1 MNETKQDTKIQAIE
15 IAKNHLQ
22 LRGYNGFSF
31 QDIAAELGIRK
42 ASLHYYF
49 ASKEDLGLAL
59 ITDYMQSFQI
69 WSEMHEDREPLE
81 KIKKFI
87 DMYNTFSQDGLK
99 VCPGGVFCI
108 DYNTLP
114 TKLKK
119 SVCQLQEQI
128 QDWLSETI
136 ADGIKS
142 KAFKATLK
150 PKETA
155 VLIHATTQ
163 GALQIARMQ
172 NNPKAMKSISM
183 NLVSLLE
190 R

>member
-1 MNETKQDTKIQAIE
+1 METKAQALE

-31 QDIAAELGIRK
+31 QDIADELGIRK

-59 ITDYMQSFQI
+59 IEDYIQSFQQ

-87 DMYNTFSQDGLK
+87 DMYNSFSQDGLK

-114 TKLKK
+114 AKLKK

-128 QDWLSETI
+128 QNWLTHVVTE
-136 ADGIKS
+136 GIKNKS
-142 KAFKATLK
+142 LKTTLK

-155 VLIHATTQ
+155 TLIHATTQ
-163 GALQIARMQ
+163 GALQIGRMQ
-172 NNPKAMKSISM
+172 NNTKAMKAT
-183 NLVSLLE
+183 SLALLTLLQK
-190 R
+190 

>member
-1 MNETKQDTKIQAIE
+1 METKAQAIE

-31 QDIAAELGIRK
+31 QDIADELGIRK

-59 ITDYMQSFQI
+59 IEDYTQSFQD
-69 WSEMHEDREPLE
+69 WSEMHEDREPVE

-87 DMYNTFSQDGLK
+87 DMYNIFSQDGLK

-114 TKLKK
+114 PKLKK
-119 SVCQLQEQI
+119 TVCQLQEQI
-128 QDWLSETI
+128 QDWLTKVVAE
-136 ADGIKS
+136 GIKS
-142 KAFKATLK
+142 KALKANLK

-155 VLIHATTQ
+155 TLIHATTQ

-172 NNPKAMKSISM
+172 NNPKAMKSTSLALIS
-183 NLVSLLE
+183 LIE
-190 R
+190 K

>member
-1 MNETKQDTKIQAIE
+1 METKRLALE

-31 QDIAAELGIRK
+31 QDIADELGIRK

-59 ITDYMQSFQI
+59 IEDYSNSFQE
-69 WSEMHEDREPLE
+69 WTQKHAELDSLE

-87 DMYNTFSQDGLK
+87 DMYSTFSQDGLK

-114 TKLKK
+114 PNLKK
-119 SVCQLQEQI
+119 TVCQLQEQI
-128 QDWLSETI
+128 QEWLTKAVAE
-136 ADGIKS
+136 GIKS
-142 KAFKATLK
+142 KSIRPTLK

-155 VLIHATTQ
+155 TLIHATTQ

-172 NNPKAMKSISM
+172 NNPKAMKSTS
-183 NLVSLLE
+183 LALLSLLE
-190 R
+190 K

>member
-1 MNETKQDTKIQAIE
+1 METKAQAIE
-15 IAKNHLQ
+15 IAKSQLQ

-31 QDIAAELGIRK
+31 QDIADELGIRK

-59 ITDYMQSFQI
+59 IQDYTQSFQQ

-87 DMYNTFSQDGLK
+87 DMYNSFSQDGLK
-99 VCPGGVFCI
+99 VCPGGVLCI

-114 TKLKK
+114 PKLKK
-119 SVCQLQEQI
+119 TVCQLQEQI
-128 QDWLSETI
+128 QDWLTKVVAE
-136 ADGIKS
+136 GIKS
-142 KAFKATLK
+142 KALKATLK

-155 VLIHATTQ
+155 TLIHATTQ

-172 NNPKAMKSISM
+172 NNPKAMKSTSLALIS
-183 NLVSLLE
+183 LIE
-190 R
+190 K